1 LLHKFKFFDVIKN
14 LKTY

>member
-14 LKTY
+14 LNTY